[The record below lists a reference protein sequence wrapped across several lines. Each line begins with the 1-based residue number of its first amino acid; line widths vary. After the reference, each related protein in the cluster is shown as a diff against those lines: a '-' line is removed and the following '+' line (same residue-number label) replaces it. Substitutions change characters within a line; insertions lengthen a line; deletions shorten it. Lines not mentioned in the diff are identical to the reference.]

1 MRLPNMART
10 IRRFSQ
16 PLTFIT
22 EVITTKDFKPDFA
35 ITRKSIDGVIISLS
49 DEAINKDSLDW
60 SLAYFTV
67 HVQPKYADLLGV
79 YMEFKGKIFKS
90 INRKDYSDYGYVR
103 YVFKEVKN
111 SEITCR
117 LLKDSPLNSAS

>member
-10 IRRFSQ
+10 LRRFSQ

-22 EVITTKDFKPDFA
+22 EVISTKDFQPDFA
-35 ITRKSIDGVIISLS
+35 ITRKSIEGVISSLP

-60 SLAYFTV
+60 SLEYFTV
-67 HVQPKYADLLGV
+67 HVQPQYADLLGV
-79 YMEFKGKIFKS
+79 YLEYKGKIFKS

-103 YVFKEVKN
+103 YVFEEVKD
-111 SEITCR
+111 SEVSNR
-117 LLKDSPLNSAS
+117 LLTVN

>member
-1 MRLPNMART
+1 MRLPNLTRT

-22 EVITTKDFKPDFA
+22 EVISTKDFKPDFLIA
-35 ITRKSIDGVIISLS
+35 RKSIEGVISSLP

-60 SLAYFTV
+60 SLEYFTV
-67 HVQPKYADLLGV
+67 HVQPQYADLLGV
-79 YMEFKGKIFKS
+79 YLEYKGKIFKS

-103 YVFKEVKN
+103 YVFEEVKD

-117 LLKDSPLNSAS
+117 LLKDSRLNSAS

>member
-35 ITRKSIDGVIISLS
+35 VTRKSIEGVISSLP

-60 SLAYFTV
+60 SLTYYTV
-67 HVQPKYADLLGV
+67 HVQPQYADLLGV
-79 YMEFKGKIFKS
+79 YLEYKGKTFKS

-103 YVFKEVKN
+103 YVFEEVK
-111 SEITCR
+111 
-117 LLKDSPLNSAS
+117 DSQVTTRIIKLECSQQQL

>member
-10 IRRFSQ
+10 LRRFSQ

-22 EVITTKDFKPDFA
+22 EVISTKDFQPDFA
-35 ITRKSIDGVIISLS
+35 ITRKSIEGVISSLP

-60 SLAYFTV
+60 SLEYFTV
-67 HVQPKYADLLGV
+67 HVQPQYADLLGV
-79 YMEFKGKIFKS
+79 YLEYKGKIFKS

-103 YVFKEVKN
+103 YVFEEVKD

-117 LLKDSPLNSAS
+117 LLKDSPLNYAS